1 MFKDQIWATRDIFAK
16 IFLLACIG
24 IIFELTLHVL
34 ILFMLEKSDNFI
46 FFIGSKML
54 IVFS

>member
-24 IIFELTLHVL
+24 MIFELTLHVL
-34 ILFMLEKSDNFI
+34 VLFMLEKRDNFI